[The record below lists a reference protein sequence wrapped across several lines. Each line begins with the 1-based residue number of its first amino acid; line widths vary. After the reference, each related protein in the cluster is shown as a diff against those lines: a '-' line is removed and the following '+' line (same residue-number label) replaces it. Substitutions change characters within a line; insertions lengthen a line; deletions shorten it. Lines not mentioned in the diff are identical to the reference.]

1 MENEKRK
8 YSKYVKKKVEIKR
21 GKDKRA
27 LCLSSTHSVGDKAIK
42 RKHIFNIKYG
52 DISHTC
58 CKKK

>member
-52 DISHTC
+52 NISHR
-58 CKKK
+58 